1 MYDSIAFLMAQ
12 DQITYDAY
20 GNEVI
25 TYTENMVYV
34 KPTTIYASEFYAAA
48 QAGMHPSISFV
59 ISNRADYAGE
69 KLIKW
74 NDKIYSVIRVDWKAD
89 RDAIKLICEEKIGD
103 VE

>member
-1 MYDSIAFLMAQ
+1 MYDSIAYLLKQ
-12 DQITYDAY
+12 EGTSYDAY

-25 TYTENMVYV
+25 TYTERMVYV

-59 ISNRADYAGE
+59 IAHRTDYDGE

-74 NDKIYSVIRVDWKAD
+74 DDKIYSVIRTDWKAD
-89 RDAIKLICEEKIGD
+89 RDAIKLICEERIGNG
-103 VE
+103 